1 MAEGIQITLGEVS
14 GIANTIRNLNSS
26 MTACLDEIHS
36 LMRASTDMTAMTD
49 KRSELILIRHQL
61 ILRSIA
67 L

>member
-36 LMRASTDMTAMTD
+36 LMRASTDTD